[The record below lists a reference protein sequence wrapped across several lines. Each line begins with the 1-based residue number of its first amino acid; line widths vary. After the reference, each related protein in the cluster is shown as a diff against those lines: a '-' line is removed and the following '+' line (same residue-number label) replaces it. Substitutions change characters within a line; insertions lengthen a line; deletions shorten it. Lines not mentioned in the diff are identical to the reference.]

1 MERLLKRIFGGGDG
15 VNEGLP
21 EEPHEQESRQPH
33 RGEIIESL
41 DHVYAL
47 HQRFAEHT
55 EGRKRS
61 TPQGREFHFDKENT
75 HKGVSA
81 ALLMLGGIPAVG
93 TGAFLRGAP
102 HTYVTGS
109 VLGFLGAQCT
119 SRGALELLDYF
130 WGVPRRAVEKQSQ
143 AISHKT
149 LSGEDDAAPARI
161 SERSLRIALIK
172 EQARALDHDTQL
184 RKNRK
189 DFLRKKE
196 QFPEVEST
204 LKFWHQENLHA
215 ILDDIISAQTTLLTS
230 MKAYRDLMRYQDER
244 VQWKPLGFGVAEDV
258 LMGVLKGDHQFVK
271 KVQDFFSAPSMNNLG
286 RVFDAESV
294 GGQLATLVSFWMGL
308 VVEMNAFRSKAKDV
322 DTIDEVLD
330 DLGQELKHLDGIRA
344 RVERRLP
351 TLAKQ
356 AGIQGVYEEQES
368 HDYEQWRTTF
378 HQVIAGARTVQSQH
392 STETLSFFRQPS
404 GSLEIFLGLTS
415 ARHPASEDTGG
426 THTEEEGAEG
436 TVEQPEL
443 PRSKESVVARSGVKP
458 LDRTTLVERTP
469 IDSIDRK
476 LVHDFYAIVGKEV
489 TVHEE
494 SFTGDP
500 EIVTA
505 VLDSLAKDPTVSV
518 QQLDEILDYMERL
531 GATLK
536 ANQSILDFRK
546 GHIRTIL
553 EHKEEIEAGLER
565 RERVRVTRVLKDLSP
580 DAMRN
585 FLFSQYGIAEADR
598 HGELSQHDF
607 EMVLRTWMRKDG
619 ITERDRAP
627 LRRFLELCEKELN
640 QLPTNVPW
648 KQPKESIV
656 GRALRILNEHISDV
670 PFSSEQEAQNHEDR
684 CRDLEP
690 IVATYFEERDA
701 SKIPGIGMVARL
713 TFESKFISPDDI
725 YEIGYDRRR
734 EQKDRGLRNISTGA
748 IIGSYIGFEAE
759 GVRKGWVKTRQED
772 PAGEEEGEVMNRAR
786 PLMAQDATVETF
798 DAFFFDAKSGRENI
812 EVMRIPGIEKQGD
825 LFFVMRGIKHVAAA
839 KIAGLPRIAAR
850 VHEVRQGTPTQPLEI
865 VTSNL
870 DRYTRM
876 RQMRDKGLIEGE
888 FLDSFSIGE
897 GQSSYSAIIRRQ
909 VFPWLIWF
917 SVQNIPDICSAY
929 QSLYPS
935 AFENLRTLKGDP
947 LVANTF
953 LHYQPF
959 VTWLMRRG
967 ASSTA

>member
-1 MERLLKRIFGGGDG
+1 MERLLKRIFGGGEG
-15 VNEGLP
+15 VTEGLP
-21 EEPHEQESRQPH
+21 EEPREQESRQPR

-41 DHVYAL
+41 DHIYAL
-47 HQRFAEHT
+47 HQRFADHT
-55 EGRKRS
+55 EGQKRS
-61 TPQGREFHFDKENT
+61 APQGREFRFDKENT

-130 WGVPRRAVEKQSQ
+130 WGVPRRAVEKQKE
-143 AISHKT
+143 AISHKPRSNEEGT
-149 LSGEDDAAPARI
+149 ASERI

-189 DFLRKKE
+189 DYLRKKE

-215 ILDDIISAQTTLLTS
+215 ILDDIIRAQTSLLTS
-230 MKAYRDLMRYQDER
+230 MKTYRDLMRYQDER

-271 KVQDFFSAPSMNNLG
+271 KVQDFFSAPSMNNL
-286 RVFDAESV
+286 RPVFDAESV

-330 DLGQELKHLDGIRA
+330 DLTQELKHLDGIRA

-351 TLAKQ
+351 MLAKQ
-356 AGIQGVYEEQES
+356 AGIQGIYEEQES

-378 HQVIAGARTVQSQH
+378 NQVIAGASKVRG
-392 STETLSFFRQPS
+392 QPS
-404 GSLEIFLGLTS
+404 IGAPPAVIPLGSLEVFLGLQS
-415 ARHPASEDTGG
+415 ARHPASEDTDD
-426 THTEEEGAEG
+426 TQKEGEGVEG

-443 PRSKESVVARSGVKP
+443 PRAKEGAVARSVVKP

-505 VLDSLAKDPTVSV
+505 VLDSLAKDPAVSV

-553 EHKEEIEAGLER
+553 DHKEEIEAGLER

-585 FLFSQYGIAEADR
+585 FLFSQYGIAEVDR

-640 QLPTNVPW
+640 QLPTHVPW

-670 PFSSEQEAQNHEDR
+670 PFSADQKVQNREER
-684 CRDLEP
+684 CRDLES

-725 YEIGYDRRR
+725 YGIGYDRKR
-734 EQKDRGLRNISTGA
+734 EQKDRGLRNISTSA
-748 IIGSYIGFEAE
+748 IIGSYIGSEAE

-786 PLMAQDATVETF
+786 PLMTQDATVETF

-812 EVMRIPGIEKQGD
+812 ELMRIPGIEKHGD

-888 FLDSFSIGE
+888 FLDRFSIGE